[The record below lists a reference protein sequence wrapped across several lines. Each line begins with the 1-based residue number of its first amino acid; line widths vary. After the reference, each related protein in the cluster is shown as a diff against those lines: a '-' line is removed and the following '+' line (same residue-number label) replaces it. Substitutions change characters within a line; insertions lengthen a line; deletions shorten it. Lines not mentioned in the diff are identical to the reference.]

1 MSSQRIVVAGIGYVG
16 LSLAVL
22 LSQKNEVV
30 AIDLDASKVEKVN
43 NRVSPIEDV
52 EISAY
57 FADKELNLT
66 ATTDSIPA
74 ITSADIVIVAT
85 PTNYDP
91 EADTFD
97 TSSVESVIGLV
108 IEHNPTALIV
118 VKSTVPVGF
127 TERVRS
133 KFNS

>member
-22 LSQKNEVV
+22 LAQKNEVV

-43 NRVSPIEDV
+43 DRVSPIEDV
-52 EISAY
+52 EISAF

-74 ITSADIVIVAT
+74 IAA
-85 PTNYDP
+85 
-91 EADTFD
+91 ADTTVSD
-97 TSSVESVIGLV
+97 RSSSRPRPDS
-108 IEHNPTALIV
+108 PTGNGAMA
-118 VKSTVPVGF
+118 GADAAAC
-127 TERVRS
+127 
-133 KFNS
+133 